1 MTFTLLD
8 DVGNAHELSGDRWLI
23 EPADLPGATGWQLKP
38 EGLCRGAVCVPSRDR
53 TITDETGRIDLL
65 AWADLLEYE
74 IAKDDDFG
82 VLAITSPPDVAHGAA
97 AGEQAPDLE
106 LPDVDGGMHRLSDAS
121 GRKRVLVTWASW
133 CGCRH
138 ELGAWQALHE
148 ELEPLG
154 LSIFSVALDNAP
166 EDSRPWIEAASPTY
180 PVVVDTAHVTAERF
194 GITNVP
200 STVWVDEDG
209 TVVKPPTISPGD
221 DQFRD
226 FTLID
231 AATHHDA
238 LRAWV
243 RDGTVP
249 EASAAAPARS
259 ADEQRA
265 LAERRLGAW
274 LHGVGQVDA
283 ARRHFARGVE
293 LAPWDWT
300 VRRGSMAI
308 RGEDPFLGEEFVA
321 FWQEWDAA
329 GRPGYGAMPTNS

>member
-1 MTFTLLD
+1 MTVLID
-8 DVGNAHELSGDRWLI
+8 DVGEAHELAGEAWLVDASAVS
-23 EPADLPGATGWQLKP
+23 EATGWQLEP
-38 EGLCRGAVCVPSRDR
+38 EGFCRGHACVPLREREIVAAD
-53 TITDETGRIDLL
+53 GRIDLI
-65 AWADLLEYE
+65 AWADAIGYAAAVDEE
-74 IAKDDDFG
+74 HNVIA
-82 VLAITSPPDVAHGAA
+82 VAASPDAAHGAA
-97 AGEQAPDLE
+97 VGDEAPDFE
-106 LPDVDGGMHRLSDAS
+106 LPDVDGGLHRLSDAA

-138 ELGAWQALHE
+138 ELASWQELNT

-154 LSIFSVALDNAP
+154 LSIFSVALDNSP
-166 EDSRPWIEAASPTY
+166 EESRPWIAAASPTY
-180 PVVVDTAHVTAERF
+180 PVVVDTAHVTAERY

-200 STVWVDEDG
+200 STVWVDEAG
-209 TVVKPPTISPGD
+209 RVVKGPTISPGD

-226 FTLID
+226 FTQID
-231 AATHHDA
+231 AAAHHDA

-243 RDGTVP
+243 REGVLPEPGTVN
-249 EASAAAPARS
+249 ARS
-259 ADEQRA
+259 VDEQVA

-274 LHGVGQVDA
+274 LHGAGHPDA
-283 ARRHFARGVE
+283 ARAHFAHAVE

-329 GRPGYGAMPTNS
+329 GRPGYSAIR